1 MYWNEDEVGV
11 HIVILK
17 HRVQADVRNLCLHLM
32 TSLVLVGTAR
42 ELVYLCVVSI
52 IIKHVVIRRA

>member
-1 MYWNEDEVGV
+1 M

-17 HRVQADVRNLCLHLM
+17 HRVQADARNLCLHLM
-32 TSLVLVGTAR
+32 TSLVLVGTTR
-42 ELVYLCVVSI
+42 ELVCLGVVSI